1 MVEKDN
7 ISSMKFLRNNN
18 VNDRLIY
25 TNDIV
30 EVVIDSAKQ
39 EVLNKKILNGTKA
52 EQRALNIDEISTEI
66 TSMIMS
72 IMKEKLLKEYI
83 LKCYGRTYPEDKNNI
98 YIYSL
103 NIFAKKEIFMRETV
117 FTRVRNYIEE
127 NDSSFKEI
135 VYENTERIINAS
147 KDKFDLVIFETL
159 GSLKEGEFAV
169 KKAKTLTDKP
179 VICSFTLAGK
189 KDIPNFIK
197 NIVSTLETL
206 GVDSLG
212 INCTGYEEIL
222 MALDILKK
230 NTNLPIMIKANLG
243 IPKKVGEELIYEQ
256 TPEEFKNLSKRAL
269 EKGVNIIGGC
279 CGTTPEYI
287 RAICNLK

>member
-1 MVEKDN
+1 MKNLDLKNGVIIADGAMGTRIMELGVNLKETPSELLNIKKPELIEKIHREYIESGANLILSNTFMCN
-7 ISSMKFLRNNN
+7 IINAKRNNYN
-18 VNDRLIY
+18 LE
-25 TNDIV
+25 
-30 EVVIDSAKQ
+30 EVI
-39 EVLNKKILNGTKA
+39 KA
-52 EQRALNIDEISTEI
+52 GISI
-66 TSMIMS
+66 
-72 IMKEKLLKEYI
+72 
-83 LKCYGRTYPEDKNNI
+83 
-98 YIYSL
+98 
-103 NIFAKKEIFMRETV
+103 AKKACGDHGLVALDIGPLSY
-117 FTRVRNYIEE
+117 YIEE

-135 VYENTERIINAS
+135 VYENTERIINSS

-169 KKAKTLTDKP
+169 KKAKTLTDKK
-179 VICSFTLAGK
+179 VICSFTLAYK

-197 NIVSTLETL
+197 NMVSTLEPL
-206 GVDSLG
+206 GVDALG

-222 MALDILKK
+222 MALDILKE

-243 IPKKVGEELIYEQ
+243 IPKKLGEEFVYDKTL
-256 TPEEFKNLSKRAL
+256 EEFKNLSKKAL

>member
-1 MVEKDN
+1 MKNLSLKNGVIIADGAMGTRIMKLGVNLKETPSELLNIKKPELIEKIHREYIESGANLIISNTFMCN
-7 ISSMKFLRNNN
+7 IINAKRNNYN
-18 VNDRLIY
+18 LE
-25 TNDIV
+25 
-30 EVVIDSAKQ
+30 EVIEA
-39 EVLNKKILNGTKA
+39 G
-52 EQRALNIDEISTEI
+52 ISI
-66 TSMIMS
+66 
-72 IMKEKLLKEYI
+72 
-83 LKCYGRTYPEDKNNI
+83 
-98 YIYSL
+98 
-103 NIFAKKEIFMRETV
+103 AKKACGDHGLVALDIGPLSY
-117 FTRVRNYIEE
+117 YIEE

-159 GSLKEGEFAV
+159 GSLKEVEFAV
-169 KKAKTLTDKP
+169 KKAKTLTDKK
-179 VICSFTLAGK
+179 VICSFTLAYK

-197 NIVSTLETL
+197 NMVSTLEPL
-206 GVDSLG
+206 GVDALG

-222 MALDILKK
+222 IALDILKE

-243 IPKKVGEELIYEQ
+243 IPKKVGEEFVYDKTLEK
-256 TPEEFKNLSKRAL
+256 FKNLSKRAL

>member
-1 MVEKDN
+1 MKNLNLKNGVIIADGAMGTRIMELGVNLKDTTSELLNIKKPELIEKIHREYIESGANLIISNTFMCN
-7 ISSMKFLRNNN
+7 IINAKRNNYN
-18 VNDRLIY
+18 LE
-25 TNDIV
+25 
-30 EVVIDSAKQ
+30 EVVGAGIH
-39 EVLNKKILNGTKA
+39 I
-52 EQRALNIDEISTEI
+52 
-66 TSMIMS
+66 
-72 IMKEKLLKEYI
+72 
-83 LKCYGRTYPEDKNNI
+83 
-98 YIYSL
+98 
-103 NIFAKKEIFMRETV
+103 AKKACGDGGLVALDIGPLS
-117 FTRVRNYIEE
+117 YYLEE
-127 NDSSFKEI
+127 DDSSFKEI

-169 KKAKTLTDKP
+169 KKAKTLTDKK
-179 VICSFTLAGK
+179 VICSFTLAYK

-197 NIVSTLETL
+197 NIVSTLEPL
-206 GVDSLG
+206 GVDALG
-212 INCTGYEEIL
+212 INCTEYEEIL
-222 MALDILKK
+222 MALDILKE

>member
-1 MVEKDN
+1 MKNLNLKNGVIIADGAMGTRIMELGVNLKETPSELLNIKKPELIEKIHREYIESGANLILSNTFMCN
-7 ISSMKFLRNNN
+7 IINAKRNNYN
-18 VNDRLIY
+18 LE
-25 TNDIV
+25 
-30 EVVIDSAKQ
+30 EVIEA
-39 EVLNKKILNGTKA
+39 G
-52 EQRALNIDEISTEI
+52 ISI
-66 TSMIMS
+66 
-72 IMKEKLLKEYI
+72 
-83 LKCYGRTYPEDKNNI
+83 
-98 YIYSL
+98 
-103 NIFAKKEIFMRETV
+103 AKKACGDHGLVALDIGPLSY
-117 FTRVRNYIEE
+117 YIEE

-169 KKAKTLTDKP
+169 KKAKTLTDKK
-179 VICSFTLAGK
+179 VICSFTLAYK

-197 NIVSTLETL
+197 NMVSTLEPL
-206 GVDSLG
+206 GVDALG

-222 MALDILKK
+222 IALDILKE

-243 IPKKVGEELIYEQ
+243 IPKKVGEELVYDK
-256 TPEEFKNLSKRAL
+256 TLEEFKNLSKRAL

>member
-1 MVEKDN
+1 MKKIDFKNELIIADGAMGTRIMELGVNLKETPSELLNIKKPELIEKIHREYIDAGSNLILSNTFMCN
-7 ISSMKFLRNNN
+7 IINAKRNNYN
-18 VNDRLIY
+18 LE
-25 TNDIV
+25 
-30 EVVIDSAKQ
+30 EVIEVGIHSAK
-39 EVLNKKILNGTKA
+39 KA
-52 EQRALNIDEISTEI
+52 CGEHGLVALDIGPLS
-66 TSMIMS
+66 
-72 IMKEKLLKEYI
+72 Y
-83 LKCYGRTYPEDKNNI
+83 
-98 YIYSL
+98 
-103 NIFAKKEIFMRETV
+103 
-117 FTRVRNYIEE
+117 YIEE

-159 GSLKEGEFAV
+159 GSLKEGEFAI
-169 KKAKTLTDKP
+169 KKAKTLTDKK

-197 NIVSTLETL
+197 NMVSTLEPL
-206 GVDSLG
+206 GVDALG

-222 MALDILKK
+222 MALDILKE
-230 NTNLPIMIKANLG
+230 NTNIPIMIKANLG
-243 IPKKVGEELIYEQ
+243 IPKKVGEELIYGK

-287 RAICNLK
+287 RAISNLK

>member
-1 MVEKDN
+1 MKNLNLKNGVIIADGAMGTRIMELGVNLKETPSELLNIKKPELIEKIHREYIESGANLILSNTFMCN
-7 ISSMKFLRNNN
+7 IINAKRNNYN
-18 VNDRLIY
+18 L
-25 TNDIV
+25 
-30 EVVIDSAKQ
+30 E
-39 EVLNKKILNGTKA
+39 
-52 EQRALNIDEISTEI
+52 EIIEAGI
-66 TSMIMS
+66 S
-72 IMKEKLLKEYI
+72 I
-83 LKCYGRTYPEDKNNI
+83 
-98 YIYSL
+98 
-103 NIFAKKEIFMRETV
+103 AKKACGYHGLVALDIGPLSY
-117 FTRVRNYIEE
+117 YIEE

-169 KKAKTLTDKP
+169 KKAKTLTDKK
-179 VICSFTLAGK
+179 VICSFTLAYK

-197 NIVSTLETL
+197 NIVSTLEPL
-206 GVDSLG
+206 GVDALG
-212 INCTGYEEIL
+212 INCTEYEEIL
-222 MALDILKK
+222 MALDILKE

-243 IPKKVGEELIYEQ
+243 IPKKVGEELIYDK
-256 TPEEFKNLSKRAL
+256 TLEEFKNLSKRAI

>member
-1 MVEKDN
+1 MKKLDLKNGVIIADGAMGTRIMELGVNLKDTPSELLNIKKPELIEKIHREYIDAGANLILSNTFMCN
-7 ISSMKFLRNNN
+7 IINAKRNNYN
-18 VNDRLIY
+18 LE
-25 TNDIV
+25 
-30 EVVIDSAKQ
+30 EVVGAGIH
-39 EVLNKKILNGTKA
+39 I
-52 EQRALNIDEISTEI
+52 
-66 TSMIMS
+66 
-72 IMKEKLLKEYI
+72 
-83 LKCYGRTYPEDKNNI
+83 
-98 YIYSL
+98 
-103 NIFAKKEIFMRETV
+103 AKKACGDGGLVALDIGPLSY
-117 FTRVRNYIEE
+117 YIEE

-159 GSLKEGEFAV
+159 GSVKEGEFAV
-169 KKAKTLTDKP
+169 KKAKTLTDKK
-179 VICSFTLAGK
+179 VICSFTLAYK

-197 NIVSTLETL
+197 NMVSTLEPL
-206 GVDSLG
+206 GVDALG

-279 CGTTPEYI
+279 CGTTTEYI

>member
-1 MVEKDN
+1 MKKLDLKNGVIIADGAMGTRIMELGVNLKDTPSELLNIKKPELIEKIHREYIESGANLILSNTFMCN
-7 ISSMKFLRNNN
+7 IINAKRNNYN
-18 VNDRLIY
+18 LE
-25 TNDIV
+25 
-30 EVVIDSAKQ
+30 EVIEAG
-39 EVLNKKILNGTKA
+39 IH
-52 EQRALNIDEISTEI
+52 I
-66 TSMIMS
+66 
-72 IMKEKLLKEYI
+72 
-83 LKCYGRTYPEDKNNI
+83 
-98 YIYSL
+98 
-103 NIFAKKEIFMRETV
+103 AKKACGDHGLVALDIGPLSY
-117 FTRVRNYIEE
+117 YIEE

-169 KKAKTLTDKP
+169 KKAKTLTDKK
-179 VICSFTLAGK
+179 VICSFTLAYK

-197 NIVSTLETL
+197 NMVLTLEPL
-206 GVDSLG
+206 GVDALG

-222 MALDILKK
+222 MALDILKE

-243 IPKKVGEELIYEQ
+243 IPKKVGEELVYDK
-256 TPEEFKNLSKRAL
+256 TLEEFKNLSKRAL

>member
-1 MVEKDN
+1 MKNLDLKNGVIIADGAMGTRIMELGVNLKETPSELLNIKKPELIEKIHREYIESGANLILSNTFMCN
-7 ISSMKFLRNNN
+7 IINAKRNNYN
-18 VNDRLIY
+18 LE
-25 TNDIV
+25 
-30 EVVIDSAKQ
+30 EVVGAGIH
-39 EVLNKKILNGTKA
+39 I
-52 EQRALNIDEISTEI
+52 
-66 TSMIMS
+66 
-72 IMKEKLLKEYI
+72 
-83 LKCYGRTYPEDKNNI
+83 
-98 YIYSL
+98 
-103 NIFAKKEIFMRETV
+103 AKKACGDGGLVALDIGPLSY
-117 FTRVRNYIEE
+117 YIEE

-169 KKAKTLTDKP
+169 KKAKTLTDKK
-179 VICSFTLAGK
+179 VICSFTLAYK

-197 NIVSTLETL
+197 NMVSTLEPL
-206 GVDSLG
+206 GVDALG

-222 MALDILKK
+222 MALDILKE

-243 IPKKVGEELIYEQ
+243 IPKKVGEEFVYDKTL
-256 TPEEFKNLSKRAL
+256 EEFKNLSKRAL

>member
-1 MVEKDN
+1 MKNLDLKNGVIIADGAMGTRIMELGVNLKETPSELLNIKKPELIEKIHREYIESGANLILSNTFMCN
-7 ISSMKFLRNNN
+7 IINAKRNNYN
-18 VNDRLIY
+18 LE
-25 TNDIV
+25 
-30 EVVIDSAKQ
+30 EVIEA
-39 EVLNKKILNGTKA
+39 G
-52 EQRALNIDEISTEI
+52 ISI
-66 TSMIMS
+66 
-72 IMKEKLLKEYI
+72 
-83 LKCYGRTYPEDKNNI
+83 
-98 YIYSL
+98 
-103 NIFAKKEIFMRETV
+103 AKKSCGDHGLVALDIGPLSY
-117 FTRVRNYIEE
+117 YIEE

-169 KKAKTLTDKP
+169 KKAKTLTDKK
-179 VICSFTLAGK
+179 VICSFTLAYK

-197 NIVSTLETL
+197 NMVSTLEPL
-206 GVDSLG
+206 GVDALG

-222 MALDILKK
+222 MALDILKE

-243 IPKKVGEELIYEQ
+243 IPKKVGEELVYDK
-256 TPEEFKNLSKRAL
+256 TLEEFKNLSKRAL

>member
-1 MVEKDN
+1 MKKLDLKNGVIIADGAMGTRIMELGVNLKETPSELLNIKKPELIEKIHREYIESGANLILSNTFMCN
-7 ISSMKFLRNNN
+7 IINAKRNNYN
-18 VNDRLIY
+18 LE
-25 TNDIV
+25 
-30 EVVIDSAKQ
+30 EVIEA
-39 EVLNKKILNGTKA
+39 G
-52 EQRALNIDEISTEI
+52 ISI
-66 TSMIMS
+66 
-72 IMKEKLLKEYI
+72 
-83 LKCYGRTYPEDKNNI
+83 
-98 YIYSL
+98 
-103 NIFAKKEIFMRETV
+103 AKKACGDHGLVALDIGPLSY
-117 FTRVRNYIEE
+117 YIEE

-135 VYENTERIINAS
+135 IYENTERIINSS

-169 KKAKTLTDKP
+169 KKAKTLTDKK
-179 VICSFTLAGK
+179 VICSFTLAYK

-197 NIVSTLETL
+197 NMVLTLEPL
-206 GVDSLG
+206 GVDALG

-222 MALDILKK
+222 MALDILKE

-243 IPKKVGEELIYEQ
+243 IPKKVGEEFVYDKTL
-256 TPEEFKNLSKRAL
+256 EEFKNLSKKAL

>member
-1 MVEKDN
+1 MKKLDLKNGVIIADGAMGTRIMELGVNLKDTPSELLNIKKPELIEKIHREYIDAGANLILSNTFMCN
-7 ISSMKFLRNNN
+7 IINAKRNNYN
-18 VNDRLIY
+18 LE
-25 TNDIV
+25 
-30 EVVIDSAKQ
+30 EVVGAGIH
-39 EVLNKKILNGTKA
+39 I
-52 EQRALNIDEISTEI
+52 
-66 TSMIMS
+66 
-72 IMKEKLLKEYI
+72 
-83 LKCYGRTYPEDKNNI
+83 
-98 YIYSL
+98 
-103 NIFAKKEIFMRETV
+103 AKKACGDGGLVALDIGPLSY
-117 FTRVRNYIEE
+117 YIEE

-179 VICSFTLAGK
+179 VICSFTLVGK

-197 NIVSTLETL
+197 NIVSTLEPL

-279 CGTTPEYI
+279 CGTTTEYI

>member
-1 MVEKDN
+1 MKNLDLKNGVMIADGAMGTRIMELGVNLKETPSELLNIKKPELIEKIHREYIEFGANLILSNTFMCN
-7 ISSMKFLRNNN
+7 IINAKRNNYN
-18 VNDRLIY
+18 LE
-25 TNDIV
+25 
-30 EVVIDSAKQ
+30 EVIEAG
-39 EVLNKKILNGTKA
+39 IH
-52 EQRALNIDEISTEI
+52 I
-66 TSMIMS
+66 
-72 IMKEKLLKEYI
+72 
-83 LKCYGRTYPEDKNNI
+83 
-98 YIYSL
+98 
-103 NIFAKKEIFMRETV
+103 AKKACGDHGLVALDIGPLSY
-117 FTRVRNYIEE
+117 YIEE
-127 NDSSFKEI
+127 NESSFKEI

-169 KKAKTLTDKP
+169 KKAKTLTDKK
-179 VICSFTLAGK
+179 VICSFTLAYK

-197 NIVSTLETL
+197 NMVSTLEPL
-206 GVDSLG
+206 GVDALG

-222 MALDILKK
+222 IALDILKE

-243 IPKKVGEELIYEQ
+243 IPKKVGEELVYDK
-256 TPEEFKNLSKRAL
+256 TLEEFKNLSKRAL

>member
-1 MVEKDN
+1 MKNLNLKNGVIIADGAMGTRIMELGVNLKETPSELLNIKKPELIEKIHREYIESGANLILSNTFMCN
-7 ISSMKFLRNNN
+7 IINAKRNNYN
-18 VNDRLIY
+18 LE
-25 TNDIV
+25 
-30 EVVIDSAKQ
+30 EVIEAG
-39 EVLNKKILNGTKA
+39 IH
-52 EQRALNIDEISTEI
+52 I
-66 TSMIMS
+66 
-72 IMKEKLLKEYI
+72 
-83 LKCYGRTYPEDKNNI
+83 
-98 YIYSL
+98 
-103 NIFAKKEIFMRETV
+103 AKKACGDHGLVALDIGPLSY
-117 FTRVRNYIEE
+117 YIEE

-135 VYENTERIINAS
+135 VYENTERIINSS

-169 KKAKTLTDKP
+169 KKAKTLTDKK
-179 VICSFTLAGK
+179 VICSFTLAYK

-197 NIVSTLETL
+197 NMVSTLEPL
-206 GVDSLG
+206 GVDALG

-222 MALDILKK
+222 IALDILKE

-243 IPKKVGEELIYEQ
+243 IPKKVGEELVYDK
-256 TPEEFKNLSKRAL
+256 TLEEFKNLSKRAI

>member
-1 MVEKDN
+1 MKNLDLKNGVIIADGAMGTRIMELGVNLKETPSELLNIKKPELIEKIHREYIESGANLILSNTFMCN
-7 ISSMKFLRNNN
+7 IINAKRNNYN
-18 VNDRLIY
+18 LE
-25 TNDIV
+25 
-30 EVVIDSAKQ
+30 EVIEA
-39 EVLNKKILNGTKA
+39 G
-52 EQRALNIDEISTEI
+52 ISI
-66 TSMIMS
+66 
-72 IMKEKLLKEYI
+72 
-83 LKCYGRTYPEDKNNI
+83 
-98 YIYSL
+98 
-103 NIFAKKEIFMRETV
+103 AKKACGDHGLVALDIGPLSY
-117 FTRVRNYIEE
+117 YIEE

-135 VYENTERIINAS
+135 VYENTERIINSS

-169 KKAKTLTDKP
+169 KKAKTLTDKK
-179 VICSFTLAGK
+179 VICSFTLAYK

-197 NIVSTLETL
+197 NMILTLEPL
-206 GVDSLG
+206 GVDALG

-222 MALDILKK
+222 MALDILKE

-243 IPKKVGEELIYEQ
+243 IPKKVGEELVYDK
-256 TPEEFKNLSKRAL
+256 TLEEFKNLSKRAL

>member
-1 MVEKDN
+1 MKKLDLKNGVIIADGAMGTRIMELGVNLKDTPSELLNIKKPELIEKIHREYIESGANLILSNTFMCN
-7 ISSMKFLRNNN
+7 IINAKRNNYN
-18 VNDRLIY
+18 LE
-25 TNDIV
+25 
-30 EVVIDSAKQ
+30 EVIEA
-39 EVLNKKILNGTKA
+39 G
-52 EQRALNIDEISTEI
+52 ISI
-66 TSMIMS
+66 
-72 IMKEKLLKEYI
+72 
-83 LKCYGRTYPEDKNNI
+83 
-98 YIYSL
+98 
-103 NIFAKKEIFMRETV
+103 AKKACGDHGLVALDIGPLSY
-117 FTRVRNYIEE
+117 YIEE
-127 NDSSFKEI
+127 NESSFKEI

-169 KKAKTLTDKP
+169 KKAKTLTDKK
-179 VICSFTLAGK
+179 VICSFTLAYK

-197 NIVSTLETL
+197 NMVSTLETL

>member
-1 MVEKDN
+1 MKKLDLKNGVIIADGAMGTRIMELGVNLKDTPSELLNIKKPELIEKIHREYIDAGANLILSNTFMCN
-7 ISSMKFLRNNN
+7 IINAKRNNYN
-18 VNDRLIY
+18 LE
-25 TNDIV
+25 
-30 EVVIDSAKQ
+30 EVIESG
-39 EVLNKKILNGTKA
+39 LHI
-52 EQRALNIDEISTEI
+52 
-66 TSMIMS
+66 
-72 IMKEKLLKEYI
+72 
-83 LKCYGRTYPEDKNNI
+83 
-98 YIYSL
+98 
-103 NIFAKKEIFMRETV
+103 AKKAWGDEGLVALDIGPLSY
-117 FTRVRNYIEE
+117 YIEE
-127 NDSSFKEI
+127 NDSSFQEI
-135 VYENTERIINAS
+135 VCENTERIINAS

-159 GSLKEGEFAV
+159 GSVKEGEFAV
-169 KKAKTLTDKP
+169 KKAKTLTDKK
-179 VICSFTLAGK
+179 VICSFTLAYK

-197 NIVSTLETL
+197 NMVSTLEPL
-206 GVDSLG
+206 GVDALG

>member
-1 MVEKDN
+1 MKNLNLKNGVIIADGAMGTRIMELGVNLKETPSELLNIKKPELIEKIHREYIESGANLILSNTFMCN
-7 ISSMKFLRNNN
+7 IINAKRNNYN
-18 VNDRLIY
+18 LE
-25 TNDIV
+25 
-30 EVVIDSAKQ
+30 EVVGAGIH
-39 EVLNKKILNGTKA
+39 I
-52 EQRALNIDEISTEI
+52 
-66 TSMIMS
+66 
-72 IMKEKLLKEYI
+72 
-83 LKCYGRTYPEDKNNI
+83 
-98 YIYSL
+98 
-103 NIFAKKEIFMRETV
+103 AKKACGDGGLVALDIGPLSY
-117 FTRVRNYIEE
+117 YIEE

-169 KKAKTLTDKP
+169 KKAKTLTDKK
-179 VICSFTLAGK
+179 VICSFTLAYK

-197 NIVSTLETL
+197 NMVSTLEPL
-206 GVDSLG
+206 GVDALG

-222 MALDILKK
+222 MALDILKE

-243 IPKKVGEELIYEQ
+243 IPKKVGEELVYDK
-256 TPEEFKNLSKRAL
+256 TLEEFKNLSKRAL

>member
-1 MVEKDN
+1 MKNLDLKNGVIIADGAMGTRIMELGVNLKETPSELLNIKKPELIEKIHREYIESGANLILSNTFMCN
-7 ISSMKFLRNNN
+7 IINAKRNNYN
-18 VNDRLIY
+18 LE
-25 TNDIV
+25 
-30 EVVIDSAKQ
+30 EVIEAG
-39 EVLNKKILNGTKA
+39 IH
-52 EQRALNIDEISTEI
+52 I
-66 TSMIMS
+66 
-72 IMKEKLLKEYI
+72 
-83 LKCYGRTYPEDKNNI
+83 
-98 YIYSL
+98 
-103 NIFAKKEIFMRETV
+103 AKKACGDHGLVALDIGPLSY
-117 FTRVRNYIEE
+117 YIEE

-169 KKAKTLTDKP
+169 KKAKTLTDKK
-179 VICSFTLAGK
+179 VICSFTLAYK

-197 NIVSTLETL
+197 NMILTLEPL
-206 GVDSLG
+206 GVDALG

-222 MALDILKK
+222 MALDILKE

-243 IPKKVGEELIYEQ
+243 IPKKVGEELIYDK
-256 TPEEFKNLSKRAL
+256 TLEEFKNLSKRAI